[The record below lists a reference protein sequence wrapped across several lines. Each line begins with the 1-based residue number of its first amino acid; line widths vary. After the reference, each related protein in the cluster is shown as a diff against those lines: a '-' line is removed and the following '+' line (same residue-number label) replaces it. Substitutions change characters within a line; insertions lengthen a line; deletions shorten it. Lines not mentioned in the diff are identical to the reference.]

1 MNHLTDQLEEYISSN
16 SPNENIVKVR
26 KNALAK
32 FLEYGFPQSSLE
44 NYRFTNL
51 SKLNKVKFDLPKN
64 ISKKENF
71 NDLSNEYPVL
81 QFIDGQFSKELS
93 I

>member
-1 MNHLTDQLEEYISSN
+1 MSKGLEV
-16 SPNENIVKVR
+16 NIVKVR

-51 SKLNKVKFDLPKN
+51 SKLNKLKFNLPKN
-64 ISKKENF
+64 ITKK
-71 NDLSNEYPVL
+71 DR
-81 QFIDGQFSKELS
+81 K
-93 I
+93 